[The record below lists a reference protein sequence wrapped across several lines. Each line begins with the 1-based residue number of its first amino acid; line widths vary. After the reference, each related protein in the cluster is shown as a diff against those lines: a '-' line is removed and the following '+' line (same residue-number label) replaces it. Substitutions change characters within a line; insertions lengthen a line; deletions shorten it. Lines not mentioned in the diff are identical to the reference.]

1 MAQVKLILRE
11 SVESLGEAGDLVSVR
26 PGFAR
31 NFLIPQGKAVFA
43 TDANVQQFEHQR
55 RVIAERVAKERA
67 ELEKQKARLEGLDL
81 EIRVRAGEEGKL
93 FGSVTAIQ
101 IAELLAERGFELDR
115 RLLDLPEP
123 IKDLGEHRVPV
134 KLFRDIVAQLRVRVT
149 PEA

>member
-1 MAQVKLILRE
+1 MAHVKLILRE
-11 SVESLGEAGDLVSVR
+11 SVESIGEAGDLVSVR

-31 NFLIPQGKAVFA
+31 NYLIPQGKAVFA

-55 RVIAERVAKERA
+55 RVIAEQVAKQRS
-67 ELEKQKARLEGLDL
+67 ELEKHKARLEGLDL

-101 IAELLAERGFELDR
+101 IAELLAERGVEIDR
-115 RLLDLPEP
+115 RTIELPDP

-134 KLFRDIVAQLRVRVT
+134 KLYRDIVAQLRVRVT

>member
-11 SVESLGEAGDLVSVR
+11 SVESLGEAGELVSVR

-31 NFLIPQGKAVFA
+31 NYLIPQGKAVFA

-55 RVIAERVAKERA
+55 RVIAEQVAKQKA
-67 ELEKQKARLEGLDL
+67 ELEKHKARLEGLDL

-101 IAELLAERGFELDR
+101 IAELLAERGFEIDR

-123 IKDLGEHRVPV
+123 IKELGEHRVPV
-134 KLFRDIVAQLRVRVT
+134 KLQRDVVAQLRVRVT

>member
-31 NFLIPQGKAVFA
+31 NYLIPQGKAVFA

-55 RVIAERVAKERA
+55 RVIAERVAKQRA
-67 ELEKQKARLEGLDL
+67 ELETHKARLEGLDL

-101 IAELLAERGFELDR
+101 IAELLAERGVELDR
-115 RLLDLPEP
+115 RTIELPEP

-134 KLFRDIVAQLRVRVT
+134 KLYRDIVAQLRVRVT
-149 PEA
+149 PES

>member
-31 NFLIPQGKAVFA
+31 NYLIPQGKAVFA
-43 TDANVQQFEHQR
+43 TDANVHQFEHQR
-55 RVIAERVAKERA
+55 RVIAERVAKQRA
-67 ELEKQKARLEGLDL
+67 DLEQEKARLEGLDL

-101 IAELLAERGFELDR
+101 IAELLAARGVELDR

-123 IKDLGEHRVPV
+123 IKELGDHRVPV
-134 KLFRDIVAQLRVRVT
+134 KLHRDVVAQLRVRVT

>member
-1 MAQVKLILRE
+1 MAHVKLILRE
-11 SVESLGEAGDLVSVR
+11 TVESLGEAGELVSVR

-31 NFLIPQGKAVFA
+31 NYLIPQGKAVFA

-55 RVIAERVAKERA
+55 RVIAERVAKQRA
-67 ELEKQKARLEGLDL
+67 ELEKHKARLEGLDL

-115 RLLDLPEP
+115 RTIDLPEP

-134 KLFRDIVAQLRVRVT
+134 KLYRDIVAQLRVRVT
-149 PEA
+149 PES

>member
-11 SVESLGEAGDLVSVR
+11 SVPSLGEAGELVSVR

-31 NFLIPQGKAVFA
+31 NYLIPQGKAVFA
-43 TDANVQQFEHQR
+43 TDANVQQFEHQK
-55 RVIAERVAKERA
+55 RVIAERVAKQRS
-67 ELEKQKARLEGLDL
+67 ELEKLKARLEGLDL
-81 EIRVRAGEEGKL
+81 EVRVRAGEEGKL

-101 IAELLAERGFELDR
+101 IAELLAERGFDLDR
-115 RLLDLPEP
+115 RILDLPEP

-134 KLFRDIVAQLRVRVT
+134 KLHRDVIAQVRVRVT